1 MSEIIRAVL
10 GVTAGFTFLAGAVC
24 GVLGRLGKMERGY
37 EYWWGLVTVSNA
49 CACALD
55 AADGSWPWAAWDAL
69 TVVLAAKFWH
79 DERRKRKR
87 RSALTAIGA
96 KSKALHD
103 ALVRRARE
111 AAQPR
116 PVLRPLPGG
125 AR

>member
-1 MSEIIRAVL
+1 VSEIIRAVL